1 MEVSYGTYKNAAYRR
16 EHSALPVNAIFLII
30 GKCGLGGT
38 TTPGFVVTKYG

>member
-16 EHSALPVNAIFLII
+16 ERSALPVNAMSLIT

-38 TTPGFVVTKYG
+38 TTPGFIFTKYG